1 MSEQPCTSCIDDGI
15 TPAQGECD
23 PFYVGGPTPSVD
35 TNPSRLDLAKR
46 LTRKGAIALGIGT
59 LVGVVTM
66 DKALAV
72 TCSCGSIT
80 TIAEIQCEYY
90 WCAARNEY
98 RKTGRARQ
106 KYRRRYS
113 TGTAGF
119 CGEYCYYWG
128 PWFTSSGTCVYRGC
142 PD

>member
-46 LTRKGAIALGIGT
+46 LTRKGAIALGIGA

-66 DKALAV
+66 EKALAV
-72 TCSCGSIT
+72 TCSCGT
-80 TIAEIQCEYY
+80 AMQNGTWQCEKY
-90 WCAARNEY
+90 WCAIRNEY
-98 RKTGRARQ
+98 RNTGRIRFQ
-106 KYRRRYS
+106 YQRRYS
-113 TGTAGF
+113 TGTAGY
-119 CGEYCYYWG
+119 CGQVCYYWG
-128 PWFTSSGTCVYRGC
+128 TWFESTSCLYRPC
-142 PD
+142 S